1 LEGRITIIGI
11 ETITNIETELTTKTI
26 TATAPALI
34 SLHVINY
41 VALYMIRKAADYGTI
56 PKKNE
61 KSLKPSLE
69 PLIET
74 SLVNLIT
81 DLTNDLINIL

>member
-1 LEGRITIIGI
+1 M
-11 ETITNIETELTTKTI
+11 TKTI
-26 TATAPALI
+26 TITAPALI

-41 VALYMIRKAADYGTI
+41 VALYIIRKAINYRTI
-56 PKKNE
+56 PKKNK
-61 KSLKPSLE
+61 KSLKLSLE
-69 PLIET
+69 PLIEI